1 MRKQKKGRKLSRKK
15 DQREALLRSLAAS
28 LFLKGKIETTL
39 AKAKET
45 AVFSEK
51 LITRARKGDLS
62 ARRAL
67 AGILPAKIAEKLFKE
82 IAPKYKERPG
92 GYTRIIRLGPRMSNG
107 AQMAIIELVK

>member
-1 MRKQKKGRKLSRKK
+1 MKKQRKGRKLSRKT

-28 LFLKGKIETTL
+28 LFLREKIETTL

-51 LITRARKGDLS
+51 MITRARKGDLAS
-62 ARRAL
+62 RRSL
-67 AGILPAKIAEKLFKE
+67 SGILPEKIANKLFKE
-82 IAPKYKERPG
+82 IAPKYKTRQG
-92 GYTRIIRLGPRMSNG
+92 GYTRIIRLGQKKSDG